1 MSSILNESS
10 FKRKKRRYRASRSR
24 GYINGFPRLKF
35 PSFSNPFFPHHSQVD
50 RCRDVKLILAG
61 RKGVGETLNILVHR
75 RSGRRFIIRRTEKR
89 ILSLPVPTNL
99 FFHQR
104 VSRPEKRATRI
115 DPSVARDELPANAPP
130 KQIFT
135 SWKRNISPVP
145 LSTFLKR
152 FSRNV
157 PTCRPSYQLSIRIT
171 TSRNLTDSIQPSTFF

>member
-10 FKRKKRRYRASRSR
+10 FKRKKARASRSR

-89 ILSLPVPTNL
+89 ILSLPFPFSFTNAYRVPRNGPRGSIHPSRGTNYL
-99 FFHQR
+99 PTRHPNRYSLLEKETFHLSR
-104 VSRPEKRATRI
+104 CRRFLNVSPKRAH
-115 DPSVARDELPANAPP
+115 LPPILP
-130 KQIFT
+130 
-135 SWKRNISPVP
+135 
-145 LSTFLKR
+145 TFHSNL
-152 FSRNV
+152 
-157 PTCRPSYQLSIRIT
+157 
-171 TSRNLTDSIQPSTFF
+171 TSRAGT